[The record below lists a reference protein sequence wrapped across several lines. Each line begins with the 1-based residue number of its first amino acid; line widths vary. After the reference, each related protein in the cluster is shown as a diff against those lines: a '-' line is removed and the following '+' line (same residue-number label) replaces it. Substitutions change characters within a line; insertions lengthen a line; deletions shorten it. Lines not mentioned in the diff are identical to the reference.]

1 MPPTGYTMDSKGDF
15 KAAWN
20 TSESLIGEIGRLR
33 TLCDNQYIKGQ
44 IKSAT
49 RTLLAIKM
57 CVVHN
62 FNSEELKEINKLR
75 KELIQRQIIID
86 SYDMS
91 GFNKIPND
99 DYVKKKAELD
109 YYYELLN
116 DKIQE
121 LLGKYGYLIDKRED
135 RTKLTF

>member
-1 MPPTGYTMDSKGDF
+1 MIDNKGNF

-33 TLCDNQYIKGQ
+33 TLCDNQYIKGNIRQ
-44 IKSAT
+44 AT

-62 FNSEELKEINKLR
+62 FNHNELNEINLLR
-75 KELIQRQIIID
+75 KELIERQIIID
-86 SYDMS
+86 SYDIS
-91 GFNKIPND
+91 GFNKIPNEE
-99 DYVKKKAELD
+99 YVKRKAELD
-109 YYYELLN
+109 YYYEKLN

-121 LLGKYGYLIDKRED
+121 LLGKYGYLIDKKED
-135 RTKLTF
+135 RTNLTF